1 MTSVISQFVQN
12 DWNVVALEILSAGT
26 ALAFRESLGSLRFP
40 IVQLLPP
47 FDELEHRFATRAAS
61 EGMERLP
68 LDERHL
74 LYDHQLALTD
84 FDERI
89 NDPTRS
95 AEDTADQLATLLTSI

>member
-1 MTSVISQFVQN
+1 
-12 DWNVVALEILSAGT
+12 
-26 ALAFRESLGSLRFP
+26 
-40 IVQLLPP
+40 
-47 FDELEHRFATRAAS
+47 
-61 EGMERLP
+61 MERLP